1 MTTWASDELD
11 RIAAADE
18 LEIAPRK
25 AGGTPRPATPI
36 WVVRVD
42 DDLFVRSWRGPAG
55 RWFRA
60 ARDWRAGHIAAG
72 GVEKDVVFV
81 DADESVNDAIDA
93 AYAEKYGRYPSYVKP
108 MVSSDARATTLKLVP
123 QAWDSPQGR
132 S

>member
-18 LEIAPRK
+18 LAITARQ
-25 AGGTPRPATPI
+25 ADGTLRPPTPI
-36 WVVRVD
+36 WVVRVG

-60 ARDWRAGHIAAG
+60 ARERRAGYIAAG
-72 GVEKDVVFV
+72 GVEKDVEFV
-81 DADESVNDAIDA
+81 DAEESVNDAIDA
-93 AYAEKYGRYPSYVKP
+93 AYEEKYGRYPSYVKP
-108 MVSSDARATTLKLVP
+108 MVSSDARATSLKLVP
-123 QAWDSPQGR
+123 QAWDPQHAH